1 VFEWGKFFVVFE
13 LHPAK
18 AVVLGMLLL
27 FEQLAV
33 EQEQLPLVVQIY
45 LMSEVELGLELE
57 WWLVKLYTLFP
68 LLCWGM

>member
-1 VFEWGKFFVVFE
+1 MFE

-27 FEQLAV
+27 LEQLAV
-33 EQEQLPLVVQIY
+33 EQEQLPLVVQTY
-45 LMSEVELGLELE
+45 LMSEGELVLELE

-68 LLCWGM
+68 LWYLGM